1 MIDNHTSLHMIFF
14 VTIELLLLPSFGTGS
29 YLQASDDIQL
39 EIVYQVLYLPFIA
52 AQSINQ

>member
-39 EIVYQVLYLPFIA
+39 EIVYQVTLS
-52 AQSINQ
+52 SIYCSLEY

>member
-1 MIDNHTSLHMIFF
+1 MIFF

-39 EIVYQVLYLPFIA
+39 EIVYQVTLSFIYC
-52 AQSINQ
+52 SLEY